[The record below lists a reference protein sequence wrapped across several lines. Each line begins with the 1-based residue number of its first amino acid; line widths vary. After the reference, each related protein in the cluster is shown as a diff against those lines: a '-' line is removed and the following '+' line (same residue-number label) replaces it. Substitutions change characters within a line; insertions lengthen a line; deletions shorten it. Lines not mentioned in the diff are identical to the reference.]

1 MLKVLHSFVLC
12 LIFFFSGHSKPSG
25 EPNTHFGS
33 RVRLHLGPALG
44 FYTINP
50 NHAAEPKQ
58 KFNFLIGLNKEFS
71 LSRDYKSFLLVG
83 VDYFFHGL
91 GFKSYYFPPDTLQLY
106 DKNFEYDYSLQVNE
120 LQLPVQFKYLFKPE
134 HNSLFSPYLCVGYHL
149 RYLMP
154 SKLKV
159 SYYGN
164 VKKEE
169 EAELK
174 FKTPLFD
181 DQLNAA
187 VSLSLGWQ
195 KNSLASSK
203 GSFYVEANLRYNFSP
218 YYFEKEYA
226 ASSLYINSTHL
237 IFQLGIRF

>member
-1 MLKVLHSFVLC
+1 MLKILHSFVLC
-12 LIFFFSGHSKPSG
+12 LIFCFTGHAKPAG

-44 FYTINP
+44 FYSINP
-50 NHAAEPKQ
+50 NHAADPKQ
-58 KFNFLIGLNKEFS
+58 KFNFLIGVNKEFS
-71 LSRDYKSFLLVG
+71 VSRDYKSFLLVG

-159 SYYGN
+159 SYFGN
-164 VKKEE
+164 VKEE
-169 EAELK
+169 DAAELK
-174 FKTPLFD
+174 YKTPLFD
-181 DQLNAA
+181 ERLNAV

-203 GSFYVEANLRYNFSP
+203 GSFYVEANVRYNFSP

-237 IFQLGIRF
+237 ILQLGIRF

>member
-1 MLKVLHSFVLC
+1 MLKILHSFVLC
-12 LIFFFSGHSKPSG
+12 LIFFFVGHSKPLG

-44 FYTINP
+44 FYSINP
-50 NHAAEPKQ
+50 NHAADPKQ
-58 KFNFLIGLNKEFS
+58 KFNFLIGVNKEFS

-106 DKNFEYDYSLQVNE
+106 DKNFQYDYSLQVNE
-120 LQLPVQFKYLFKPE
+120 LQLPLQFKYLFKPE
-134 HNSLFSPYLCVGYHL
+134 HNSLFSPYLCVAYHL

-174 FKTPLFD
+174 FKTPLFGKKTAWPA
-181 DQLNAA
+181 QKEAFMWKPISGIIFRPITLKRSMQPLHFTSTAPTLSFSWAYAFKPFVYNCFLK
-187 VSLSLGWQ
+187 SL
-195 KNSLASSK
+195 
-203 GSFYVEANLRYNFSP
+203 F
-218 YYFEKEYA
+218 
-226 ASSLYINSTHL
+226 
-237 IFQLGIRF
+237 

>member
-1 MLKVLHSFVLC
+1 MVKAIHTIVLC
-12 LIFFFSGHSKPSG
+12 LILVTAGYSTPSG

-33 RVRLHLGPALG
+33 RIRLHLGPALG
-44 FYTINP
+44 FYSINP

-91 GFKSYYFPPDTLQLY
+91 GFKSYYFTPDTLKLY
-106 DKNFEYDYSLQVNE
+106 DKNFAYDYSLLVNE

-149 RYLMP
+149 RYLLP
-154 SKLKV
+154 SNLKV

-164 VKKEE
+164 VQKEE
-169 EAELK
+169 VADLK

-181 DQLNAA
+181 DQINAA
-187 VSLSLGWQ
+187 VSLSFGWQ

-218 YYFEKEYA
+218 YYFEKDYA

-237 IFQLGIRF
+237 ILQLGIRF